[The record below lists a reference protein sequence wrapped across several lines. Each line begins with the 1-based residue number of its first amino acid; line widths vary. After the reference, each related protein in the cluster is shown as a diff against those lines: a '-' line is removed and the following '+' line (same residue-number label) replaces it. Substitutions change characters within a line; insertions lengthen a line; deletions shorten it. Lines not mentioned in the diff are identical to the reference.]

1 MGIILA
7 SQSPRRRQLLEQMG
21 LRFRILT
28 AHIDETMDPLLPPEA
43 EVARVC
49 GEKAM
54 AVETGADD
62 VVIGADTIVV
72 ADGRIL
78 GKPRSEEEAAAMLRL
93 LSGREHQVL
102 TGLSVRKGTLAK
114 TVVEAAWVRFR
125 ELDPREIQAYIASGE
140 PMDKAGAYGVQG
152 LGAVFITGIQGD
164 FYTVMGLPVCRLTGL
179 LRELG
184 VPVLG
189 VGREGSG

>member
-21 LRFRILT
+21 LRFRVVT
-28 AHIDETMDPLLPPEA
+28 AHIDETMDPALPPEA

-49 GEKAM
+49 GEKTM
-54 AVETGADD
+54 AVEAGADD

-78 GKPRSEEEAAAMLRL
+78 GKPRDEKEAAAMLRL

-102 TGLSVRKGTLAK
+102 TGLSVRKGTQAK
-114 TVVEAAWVRFR
+114 TIVETARVRFR
-125 ELDPREIQAYIASGE
+125 ELAPREIQAYIASGE